1 MSRSKR
7 RNQNQA
13 KNATPPHKVD
23 KKANQTAATQVQAP
37 SAVSV
42 PAEIAQRLA
51 YADTVVAQ
59 IADGAGHTTPVT
71 AAQFGHFVKDHYSK
85 LFHPW
90 ALDFQ
95 EYQRQHVMA
104 EVVDKLKAGLDELS
118 CHYIDHHIKIMTMA
132 SLGGDV
138 LFKNDTLRTPED
150 FRLIARTQEAVAQ
163 GQPPFLK
170 QVNLEWSSSY
180 VGRYGMYDL
189 PPAVLQRVNG
199 KAVIDGGGFIG
210 DTLMLFRDLFPQSI
224 KYSFEPAQGSY
235 DYMCN
240 LLKDDIAQGTLK
252 AFHQA
257 LGSKAGHL
265 RLSMPMAGGINAA
278 SSTRY
283 DYHQEGLYEDVEMVC
298 IDDVVAQHG
307 LEVGLIKLDVEG
319 AEPDIIQG
327 ALKTIKE
334 QKPLL
339 VIAFYHQPDE
349 FYELKP
355 FLESLNLGY
364 KFMVRRSAISTPI
377 SDAVLIA
384 YQDA

>member
-1 MSRSKR
+1 MSRTKR
-7 RNQNQA
+7 RNQNQNKKTA
-13 KNATPPHKVD
+13 TLPQQQQQNAGS
-23 KKANQTAATQVQAP
+23 NAP
-37 SAVSV
+37 RTIQV

-51 YADTVVAQ
+51 YAETVVAQ
-59 IADGAGHTTPVT
+59 INNGGQITPVT

-85 LFHPW
+85 LYHPW
-90 ALDFQ
+90 ALDYQ
-95 EYQRQHVMA
+95 EYQRNHVMA
-104 EVVDKLKAGLDELS
+104 DVVAKLKSGLDELS
-118 CHYIDHHIKIMTMA
+118 CAYIDHHIKIMTMA
-132 SLGGDV
+132 SLGGDI
-138 LFKNDTLRTPED
+138 LFKNDMLRTKED
-150 FRLIARTQEAVAQ
+150 FRLIERTQEAVAK

-180 VGRYGMYDL
+180 VGLYGMYDL
-189 PPAVLQRVNG
+189 PAQVVQRVNG

-210 DTLMLFRDLFPQSI
+210 DTLVLFRDLFPQSI
-224 KYSFEPAQGSY
+224 KYSFEPAQHSY
-235 DYMCN
+235 EYMCN
-240 LLKDDIAQGTLK
+240 FLKDDIAKGTLK
-252 AFHQA
+252 AFHKA
-257 LGSKAGHL
+257 LGSKSGQL
-265 RLSMPMAGGINAA
+265 RLSLPCAGGINAA

-283 DYHQEGLYEDVEMVC
+283 DYHQEGLYEDVEMIS
-298 IDDVVAQHG
+298 IDEVVAEHQ

-327 ALKTIKE
+327 ALNTIKE

-364 KFMVRRSAISTPI
+364 KFMVRRSAISMPI

>member
-1 MSRSKR
+1 MSRTKR
-7 RNQNQA
+7 RNQNQNKKTA
-13 KNATPPHKVD
+13 TSPQQQQQNAGSNAP
-23 KKANQTAATQVQAP
+23 QTIQ
-37 SAVSV
+37 V

-51 YADTVVAQ
+51 YAETVVAQ
-59 IADGAGHTTPVT
+59 INNGGQITPVT

-85 LFHPW
+85 LYHPW
-90 ALDFQ
+90 ALDYQ
-95 EYQRQHVMA
+95 EYQRNHVMA
-104 EVVDKLKAGLDELS
+104 DVVAKLKSGLDELS
-118 CHYIDHHIKIMTMA
+118 CAYIDHHIKIMTMA
-132 SLGGDV
+132 SLGGDI
-138 LFKNDTLRTPED
+138 LFKNDMLRTKED
-150 FRLIARTQEAVAQ
+150 LRLIERTKAAVAK

-180 VGRYGMYDL
+180 VGLYGMYDL
-189 PPAVLQRVNG
+189 PAQVLQHVNG

-224 KYSFEPAQGSY
+224 KYSFEPAQHSY
-235 DYMCN
+235 DYLCN
-240 LLKDDIAQGTLK
+240 LLQADIEKGTLK

-257 LGSKAGHL
+257 LGSKSGHL
-265 RLSMPMAGGINAA
+265 KLSLPSSGAISAA
-278 SSTRY
+278 SSTYY
-283 DYHQEGLYEDVEMVC
+283 DYHQADSYEEVEVVS
-298 IDDVVAQHG
+298 IDEFVAKQQ

-327 ALKTIKE
+327 ALNTIKE

-339 VIAFYHQPDE
+339 VIAFYHQPEE

-364 KFMVRRSAISTPI
+364 KFQVRRSSISLPI
-377 SDAVLIA
+377 SDVVLIA